1 MVIATPSEILQQA
14 QRKPASQA
22 TTIEQSRAVAEVQ
35 AAIVVA
41 QQCPR
46 DETRALARATEACKT
61 REVAEIA
68 FFKMSRGNSTVQGE
82 TIHLAVELARCWG
95 NINYGVME
103 LDRDEQRGMSEMLA
117 YAWDLETN
125 TRSGMT
131 FLVPHVRDTKSGQKR
146 LVDVRDI
153 YENNANMGAR
163 RLRECIFRVLPSYLK
178 EQAKVACLKTL
189 ETKASEK
196 PIAVAVA
203 EAVNAFA
210 GIGIARDRLEAKVGP
225 LDKLTPADLANLEVS
240 FRSIKR
246 NEISPEEEFPKVGHI
261 EAERQ
266 IRQQIEQKNDA
277 AETVPVDD
285 DGIPADHPG
294 HKVLEMIVAACRA
307 AKSAKQIADLRGSRD
322 GDIEALPD
330 PLKKKA
336 LAAIEFTLAG
346 LKAEATEVG
355 K

>member
-1 MVIATPSEILQQA
+1 MGQIATSAEIMQQA
-14 QRKPASQA
+14 ARQPAASQA

-35 AAIVVA
+35 AAIVLA
-41 QQCPR
+41 QRCPR
-46 DETRALARATEACKT
+46 DETRALSRAIEACKT
-61 REVAEIA
+61 REVAEMA
-68 FFKMSRGNSTVQGE
+68 FFKLPRGGSTVQGE

-103 LDRDEQRGMSEMLA
+103 LNRDEAAGMSEMLA

-125 TRSGMT
+125 ARNSMA

-163 RLRECIFRVLPSYLK
+163 RLRECIFRSLPSYLK
-178 EQAKVACLKTL
+178 EQAKAACYKTL

-196 PIAVAVA
+196 PIAVAIA

-210 GIGIARDRLEAKVGP
+210 GIGISRERLEGKVGP

-246 NEISPEEEFPKVGHI
+246 NEISAEEEFPKVGHF

-266 IRQQIEQKNDA
+266 IREQIAAKPEASA
-277 AETVPVDD
+277 AEDEV
-285 DGIPADHPG
+285 PADHPG
-294 HKVLEMIVAACRA
+294 HKIVEIIVKACRD
-307 AKSAKQIADLRGSRD
+307 AKTAKQIADIRGSRAQ
-322 GDIEALPD
+322 DIEALPD
-330 PLKKKA
+330 SLKTKA
-336 LAAIEFTLAG
+336 LAAIEFSLASMTV
-346 LKAEATEVG
+346 TEKMEG